1 MPDEVNRS
9 DEETALARRLA
20 AAATSVSARP
30 DLAEVE
36 LGAGRVRSRR
46 RLLTGV
52 AAAMLIAGAGGIGFG
67 IGRSVSEETEQVAAA
82 RPGTQEAE
90 PVTREATTTLPP
102 TTVADATIPVL
113 TPATTVLTPSPA
125 DGDGTAVDPASS
137 YWTPT
142 PMELLHERT
151 LASGTRVR
159 LQVGQPFDVGWYEGD
174 WRPAAYCMQDREAR
188 ITVDG
193 PDVVDVG
200 GVALYSELFAGLQV
214 QPGEVGW
221 ADDHPV
227 RYLVVQA
234 DPAVTEVAVTWDDGL
249 TDRSALADG
258 VAVLVVEPGAS
269 DPDGVWMRDYALEVT
284 EATGVRTLTRDD
296 LNYYED
302 PEYRAGCNPPPPA
315 LPDPG
320 EQPADPT
327 AAEQALRDRFA
338 LLWDQSVP
346 RDEKRSVLDDWTGVD
361 AAADAVLV
369 GDFADAAATAEH
381 EIEEIVF
388 TSPTEAWFRYALLTD
403 ISDFYDRY
411 GTATLVDG
419 EWQFARAVMCQ
430 DLSLGGGSCEP
441 GFEPI
446 YPPSWYERSSE
457 TCWETE
463 EGTMCEAVERPV
475 VTTIVP

>member
-1 MPDEVNRS
+1 MADDVNHT
-9 DEETALARRLA
+9 DEESALTRRLGA
-20 AAATSVSARP
+20 AAASVSARP

-67 IGRSVSEETEQVAAA
+67 IGRSVSEDAEQMVADQSA
-82 RPGTQEAE
+82 TQEAE
-90 PVTREATTTLPP
+90 PVTNESATTLPATTVPGTAAPTPAPTTTLP
-102 TTVADATIPVL
+102 
-113 TPATTVLTPSPA
+113 TPSTGDS
-125 DGDGTAVDPASS
+125 DGAASDPASS

-142 PMELLHERT
+142 PMDLLHERT
-151 LASGTRVR
+151 LPSGIRVR
-159 LQVGQPFDVGWYEGD
+159 LQVGQSFETGWYEGE
-174 WRPAAYCMQDREAR
+174 WRPAAYCFADREAR

-193 PDVVDVG
+193 PDIVDVG
-200 GVALYSELFAGLQV
+200 GVALYSEVFAGLQV

-234 DPAVTEVAVTWDDGL
+234 DPAVTEVAVAWDDGL
-249 TDRSALADG
+249 TDRVGVSNG
-258 VAVLVVEPGAS
+258 VAVLVVESAAS
-269 DPDGVWMRDYALEVT
+269 DPDGAWIRDYVLEVT
-284 EATGVRTLTRDD
+284 EATGVRTVTRDD
-296 LNYYED
+296 LNHYED
-302 PEYRAGCNPPPPA
+302 PDYRAGCSPPPPA

-320 EQPADPT
+320 EQPADAA

-346 RDEKRSVLDDWTGVD
+346 RDDKRTVLDDWTGVD
-361 AAADAVLV
+361 AAAEAVLV

-381 EIEEIVF
+381 AIEEIVF

-403 ISDFYDRY
+403 ISDFYERY
-411 GTATLVDG
+411 GTAALVDG

-457 TCWETE
+457 SCWETE
-463 EGTMCEAVERPV
+463 EGTMCEAVDVPV